1 MVEAEIL
8 AGSDGRLIPSKV
20 EPDVDH
26 RDIVVAELGGFGA
39 LWLQVKGTT
48 QLDKEGR
55 VIATATFPI
64 GAIPESDRLYYV
76 VCMLDLEEHKLS
88 RLWLVRSADFNRL
101 ANHDHPHRP
110 GHVTLQFS
118 CVASGDKR
126 WGPFEVPRLELAAR
140 LEPLVTAL
148 GPASAEELSALRA
161 QIPSGLGLSLEDS
174 AEE

>member
-26 RDIVVAELGGFGA
+26 RDIVVAALGGFSA
-39 LWLQVKGTT
+39 LWLQVKGSTH
-48 QLDKEGR
+48 LDKEGR

-76 VCMLDLEEHKLS
+76 VCMVDLKEHKLA
-88 RLWLVRSADFNRL
+88 RVWLVPSADFNRL

-118 CVASGDKR
+118 CIATGDQR
-126 WGPFEVPRLELAAR
+126 WDQFEVPRLGLAAR
-140 LEPLVTAL
+140 LEPLVATL
-148 GPASAEELSALRA
+148 GPATTEELSALRH
-161 QIPSGLGLSLEDS
+161 QIPSGLRLSL
-174 AEE
+174 